1 MEFRSMSFEV
11 TPSQDEMYVEGRV
24 NDLGWSKLLGQR
36 KRFVEKIERGTFT
49 KAIERAMEQNRPIDL
64 LGDHNYKY
72 LLASTQNG
80 SLALEE
86 REDGLYMKAKISDTD
101 YGRRF
106 YTLLKDGLFCEMSFG
121 FTVNEKGD
129 QWVRQE
135 DGTYKRYVH
144 DIELYE
150 SSIVRE
156 GAYNNTK
163 AQLMARG
170 IDVVE
175 DPEFSEE
182 VILEQELREMGLTI
196 EELINKAVQEAT
208 EKVSSQYHEVINDL
222 NEKFE
227 SLKTEPKEE
236 VKEEV
241 VAQVEEPKPQEV
253 QQAEPVKVEE
263 IKVESVEEP
272 KEEKVDIEAYKNEIN
287 LFKSMKEVIE

>member
-36 KRFVEKIERGTFT
+36 KRFIEKIERGTFT
-49 KAIERAMEQNRPIDL
+49 KAIERAMKQNRPIDL
-64 LGDHNYKY
+64 LGDHNYEY

-208 EKVSSQYHEVINDL
+208 KKAVQEATEKVSSQYHEVINDL
-222 NEKFE
+222 NEKIE
-227 SLKTEPKEE
+227 SLKI
-236 VKEEV
+236 
-241 VAQVEEPKPQEV
+241 EEPKPQEV

-263 IKVESVEEP
+263 VKAESVEEP
-272 KEEKVDIEAYKNEIN
+272 KEEKVDIETYKNEIN

>member
-1 MEFRSMSFEV
+1 MNQVSFV
-11 TPSQDEMYVEGRV
+11 KVLIIT
-24 NDLGWSKLLGQR
+24 
-36 KRFVEKIERGTFT
+36 
-49 KAIERAMEQNRPIDL
+49 
-64 LGDHNYKY
+64 
-72 LLASTQNG
+72 
-80 SLALEE
+80 
-86 REDGLYMKAKISDTD
+86 
-101 YGRRF
+101 
-106 YTLLKDGLFCEMSFG
+106 
-121 FTVNEKGD
+121 
-129 QWVRQE
+129 
-135 DGTYKRYVH
+135 
-144 DIELYE
+144 
-150 SSIVRE
+150 
-156 GAYNNTK
+156 
-163 AQLMARG
+163 LMARG

-241 VAQVEEPKPQEV
+241 VVQVEEPKPQEV

-263 IKVESVEEP
+263 VKVESVEEP

>member
-1 MEFRSMSFEV
+1 MEFRSMSFEI

-36 KRFVEKIERGTFT
+36 KQFIEKIERGTFT
-49 KAIERAMEQNRPIDL
+49 RAIERATKQNRAIDL
-64 LGDHNYKY
+64 LGDHNYEY

-121 FTVNEKGD
+121 FTVNENGD
-129 QWVRQE
+129 KWIRQD

-170 IDVVE
+170 INVVE

-208 EKVSSQYHEVINDL
+208 EKAVQEATEKVSSQYHEVINDL
-222 NEKFE
+222 NEKIE
-227 SLKTEPKEE
+227 SLK
-236 VKEEV
+236 
-241 VAQVEEPKPQEV
+241 VEEPKTQEV
-253 QQAEPVKVEE
+253 QQTEPVQ
-263 IKVESVEEP
+263 VEEP

>member
-1 MEFRSMSFEV
+1 MEFRSMAFEL
-11 TPSQDEMYVEGRV
+11 TPSQDEMFIEGRV
-24 NDLGWSKLLGQR
+24 NDLGWSKMLGQR

-49 KAIERAMEQNRPIDL
+49 RAIENAMRQNRPIDL
-64 LGDHNYKY
+64 LGDHNYEY

-80 SLALEE
+80 SLVLDE

-129 QWVRQE
+129 KWVRQE

-163 AQLMARG
+163 AQLMSRG

-175 DPEFSEE
+175 EPEITDEI
-182 VILEQELREMGLTI
+182 ILECELREMGLTI

-208 EKVSSQYHEVINDL
+208 EKVSNQYHEVINEL
-222 NEKFE
+222 NNKIET
-227 SLKTEPKEE
+227 LKPSEPQQEIKEE
-236 VKEEV
+236 VKVIEET
-241 VAQVEEPKPQEV
+241 KPQEV
-253 QQAEPVKVEE
+253 EQQAEPVKVEE
-263 IKVESVEEP
+263 HKEVVEP
-272 KEEKVDIEAYKNEIN
+272 KEDKVDIEAYKNEIN

>member
-36 KRFVEKIERGTFT
+36 KRFIEKIERGTFT
-49 KAIERAMEQNRPIDL
+49 KAIERAMKQNRPIDL
-64 LGDHNYKY
+64 LGDHNYEY

-208 EKVSSQYHEVINDL
+208 KKAVQEATEKVSSQYHEVINDL
-222 NEKFE
+222 NEKIE
-227 SLKTEPKEE
+227 SLKI
-236 VKEEV
+236 
-241 VAQVEEPKPQEV
+241 EEPKPQEV

-263 IKVESVEEP
+263 VKVESVEEP
-272 KEEKVDIEAYKNEIN
+272 KEEKVDIETYKNEIN

>member
-36 KRFVEKIERGTFT
+36 KRFIEKIERGTFT
-49 KAIERAMEQNRPIDL
+49 KAIERAMKQNRPIDL
-64 LGDHNYKY
+64 LGDHNYEY

-208 EKVSSQYHEVINDL
+208 KKAVQEATEKVSSQYHEVINDL
-222 NEKFE
+222 NEKIE
-227 SLKTEPKEE
+227 SLK
-236 VKEEV
+236 
-241 VAQVEEPKPQEV
+241 VEEPKPQEV

-263 IKVESVEEP
+263 VKVESVEEP
-272 KEEKVDIEAYKNEIN
+272 KEEKVDIETYKNEIN

>member
-1 MEFRSMSFEV
+1 
-11 TPSQDEMYVEGRV
+11 
-24 NDLGWSKLLGQR
+24 
-36 KRFVEKIERGTFT
+36 
-49 KAIERAMEQNRPIDL
+49 
-64 LGDHNYKY
+64 
-72 LLASTQNG
+72 
-80 SLALEE
+80 
-86 REDGLYMKAKISDTD
+86 MKAKISDTD

-227 SLKTEPKEE
+227 SLKAEPKEE

-241 VAQVEEPKPQEV
+241 VVQVEEPKPQEV

-263 IKVESVEEP
+263 VKVESVEEP

>member
-36 KRFVEKIERGTFT
+36 KQFIEKIERGTFT
-49 KAIERAMEQNRPIDL
+49 RAIERATKQNRAIDL
-64 LGDHNYKY
+64 LGDHNYEY

-121 FTVNEKGD
+121 FTVNENGD
-129 QWVRQE
+129 KWIRQD

-170 IDVVE
+170 INVVE

-208 EKVSSQYHEVINDL
+208 EKAVQEATEKVSSQYHEVINDL
-222 NEKFE
+222 NEKIE
-227 SLKTEPKEE
+227 SLK
-236 VKEEV
+236 
-241 VAQVEEPKPQEV
+241 VEEPKTQEV
-253 QQAEPVKVEE
+253 QQTEPVQ
-263 IKVESVEEP
+263 VEEP

>member
-1 MEFRSMSFEV
+1 MEFRSMVFEL
-11 TPSQDEMYVEGRV
+11 TPSQDEMFVEGRV
-24 NDLGWSKLLGQR
+24 NDLGWSKMLGQR
-36 KRFVEKIERGTFT
+36 KRFIEKIERGTFT
-49 KAIERAMEQNRPIDL
+49 RAIENAMKQNRPIDL
-64 LGDHNYKY
+64 LGDHNYEY

-80 SLALEE
+80 SLVLDE

-129 QWVRQE
+129 KWVRQE

-163 AQLMARG
+163 AQLMSRG

-175 DPEFSEE
+175 DPEISDEI
-182 VILEQELREMGLTI
+182 ILECELREMGLTI

-208 EKVSSQYHEVINDL
+208 EKVSNQYHEVINEL
-222 NEKFE
+222 NNKIET
-227 SLKTEPKEE
+227 LKPSEPQQEIKEE
-236 VKEEV
+236 VKVIEET
-241 VAQVEEPKPQEV
+241 KPQEV
-253 QQAEPVKVEE
+253 EQQPEPVKVEE
-263 IKVESVEEP
+263 HKEVVQP
-272 KEEKVDIEAYKNEIN
+272 KEDKVDIEAYKNEIN

>member
-36 KRFVEKIERGTFT
+36 KQFIEKIERGTFT
-49 KAIERAMEQNRPIDL
+49 RAIERATKQNRAIDL
-64 LGDHNYKY
+64 LGDHNYEY

-121 FTVNEKGD
+121 FTVNENGD
-129 QWVRQE
+129 KWIRQD

-170 IDVVE
+170 INVVE

-208 EKVSSQYHEVINDL
+208 EKAVQEATEKVSSQYHEVINDL
-222 NEKFE
+222 NEKIE
-227 SLKTEPKEE
+227 SLK
-236 VKEEV
+236 
-241 VAQVEEPKPQEV
+241 VEEPKTQEV
-253 QQAEPVKVEE
+253 QQTEPVQ
-263 IKVESVEEP
+263 IEEP
-272 KEEKVDIEAYKNEIN
+272 KEEKVDIETYKNEIN